1 MEKIKKTT
9 NTKTVHKTE
18 EIKKIV
24 ETKKT
29 KRQINMELRKKQD
42 EIYVEICNMSFMS
55 VIYMNK
61 NEETYFDLYP
71 NEYTELPLS
80 ELYEVATKNKSYF
93 KDYMLAIT
101 DVLSEEYTI
110 DNIIDYLGITSIY
123 NSEENQFAMQ
133 IDSILNLSDDVF
145 EREIEGRSNKF
156 IRNLACKAILL
167 TKSEESDYE
176 LSRKKERVLCKK
188 LGREQLIDIDE

>member
-9 NTKTVHKTE
+9 KTKAVDKTE
-18 EIKKIV
+18 EIKKKV
-24 ETKKT
+24 EAKKT

-71 NEYTELPLS
+71 NEYIELPLS

-101 DVLSEEYTI
+101 DVLSDEYTI

-145 EREIEGRSNKF
+145 EREIEGRSSKF

-176 LSRKKERVLCKK
+176 LSRKKERVLCRK

>member
-9 NTKTVHKTE
+9 KTKTVDKTE
-18 EIKKIV
+18 EIKKKV

-42 EIYVEICNMSFMS
+42 EIYIEICNMSFMS
-55 VIYMNK
+55 VTYMNK

-71 NEYTELPLS
+71 NEYAELPLS

-101 DVLSEEYTI
+101 DVLSDEYTI

-156 IRNLACKAILL
+156 IRTLACKAILL

-176 LSRKKERVLCKK
+176 LSRKKERVLCRK

>member
-9 NTKTVHKTE
+9 KTKTVDKTE
-18 EIKKIV
+18 EIKKKV

-42 EIYVEICNMSFMS
+42 EIYIEICNMSFMI

-71 NEYTELPLS
+71 TEYAELPLS

-101 DVLSEEYTI
+101 DVLSDEYTI

-156 IRNLACKAILL
+156 IRTLACKAILL

-176 LSRKKERVLCKK
+176 LSRKKERVLCRK

>member
-9 NTKTVHKTE
+9 KTKTVDKTE
-18 EIKKIV
+18 EIKKKV

-42 EIYVEICNMSFMS
+42 EIYIEICNMSFMS

-71 NEYTELPLS
+71 NEYAELPLS

-93 KDYMLAIT
+93 KDYIAT
-101 DVLSEEYTI
+101 YKEFY
-110 DNIIDYLGITSIY
+110 
-123 NSEENQFAMQ
+123 
-133 IDSILNLSDDVF
+133 
-145 EREIEGRSNKF
+145 SNKS
-156 IRNLACKAILL
+156 IICW
-167 TKSEESDYE
+167 
-176 LSRKKERVLCKK
+176 
-188 LGREQLIDIDE
+188 Q

>member
-9 NTKTVHKTE
+9 KTKTVDKTE

-101 DVLSEEYTI
+101 DVLSDEYTI

-176 LSRKKERVLCKK
+176 LSRKKERVLCRK

>member
-9 NTKTVHKTE
+9 KTKTVDKTE
-18 EIKKIV
+18 EIKKKV

-42 EIYVEICNMSFMS
+42 EIYIEICNMSFMS

-71 NEYTELPLS
+71 NEYAELPLS

-93 KDYMLAIT
+93 KDYMLAII
-101 DVLSEEYTI
+101 DVLSDEYTI

-156 IRNLACKAILL
+156 IRTLACKAILL

-176 LSRKKERVLCKK
+176 LSRKKERVLCRK